1 MPPSLYAAFV
11 FLLVLPLVVV
21 AVVFDWLGD
30 PTGLLLFFVFFSA
43 LSAFFLSKRPNLG

>member
-43 LSAFFLSKRPNLG
+43 FSAFFLSKRPNLG